1 MQPQQ
6 FIISL
11 DEHTLKG
18 EFAKPPNKKKKG
30 KKDNKHFHMCEN
42 CPQKSDS
49 STIHK
54 MSCEEKTNQS
64 ALSGPIYL

>member
-18 EFAKPPNKKKKG
+18 EFAKPPNKKKKER
-30 KKDNKHFHMCEN
+30 KTINIFMCEN
-42 CPQKSDS
+42 CLQKSDS